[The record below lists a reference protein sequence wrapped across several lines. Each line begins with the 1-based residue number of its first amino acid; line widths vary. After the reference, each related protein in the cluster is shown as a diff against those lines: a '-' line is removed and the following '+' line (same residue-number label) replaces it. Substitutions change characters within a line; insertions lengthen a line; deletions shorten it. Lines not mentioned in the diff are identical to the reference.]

1 MGMWIPDPLLMSNPT
16 NSPPTPTSTSLP
28 ALEGGQRPSALLGG
42 EIDPSGVVRAPV
54 SPFPSQERGRA
65 KPMNATSGPSSTGS
79 SASASLQSSLES
91 RLRALLPC
99 DGSMEY
105 QLTWKHR
112 VTPLGR
118 VICALR
124 ARAHPISDNASTG
137 WPTPSAHKNTK
148 NSKDPQCMKEG
159 GVQSS
164 LADAAWL
171 TGWGTP
177 RVTTNGGIPCPEH
190 TGKGSRLEDQAALT
204 GWVSPTSQDG
214 SRGSLPPRPQDS
226 GVPLSQQVAM
236 LGETTGSSTASTAK
250 RGALAPE
257 FSRWL
262 MGFPAGWDFCGATA
276 MQSSR
281 KSRPRSSKRAS
292 RPKQA
297 SE

>member
-1 MGMWIPDPLLMSNPT
+1 
-16 NSPPTPTSTSLP
+16 
-28 ALEGGQRPSALLGG
+28 
-42 EIDPSGVVRAPV
+42 
-54 SPFPSQERGRA
+54 
-65 KPMNATSGPSSTGS
+65 
-79 SASASLQSSLES
+79 LES

-137 WPTPSAHKNTK
+137 WPSPNAIPEGRGGLQTNPEKALERRAQGHQLNLDDAACLTTGWPTPSASKNTK
-148 NSKDPQCMKEG
+148 NSKDPKCMKEG

-190 TGKGSRLEDQAALT
+190 TGKGSRLEDQAALA

-262 MGFPAGWDFCGATA
+262 MGFPAGWDSCGATA

-281 KSRPRSSKRAS
+281 KSQPRSSKRTSKPKPAS
-292 RPKQA
+292 T
-297 SE
+297 